1 MDYQEILDE
10 IGVPLLLSPIPLERG
25 GYYLPNAFE
34 YGEEGALVADGTL
47 DGEGLELVVL
57 HECGHKITGCTL
69 SKLSA
74 PQLHIVN
81 EAKANRFMISRKAED
96 YLVEV
101 DYMVN
106 YFTPERFL
114 QRFKLSVEL
123 FYDMAD
129 QEMKKIANKNKHL
142 LVY

>member
-1 MDYQEILDE
+1 
-10 IGVPLLLSPIPLERG
+10 
-25 GYYLPNAFE
+25 
-34 YGEEGALVADGTL
+34 
-47 DGEGLELVVL
+47 
-57 HECGHKITGCTL
+57 
-69 SKLSA
+69 
-74 PQLHIVN
+74 
-81 EAKANRFMISRKAED
+81 MISRKAED

-123 FYDMAD
+123 FYDMAE
-129 QEMKKIANKNKHL
+129 QEMKKIAKKNKHL

>member
-1 MDYQEILDE
+1 MDYQDILDE
-10 IGVPLLLSPIPLERG
+10 IGVQLLLSPEPVQGG

-34 YGEEGALVADGTL
+34 FGEEGVLIADGQL

-81 EAKANRFMISRKAED
+81 EAKANRFMINHKAKD
-96 YLVEV
+96 YLIEI
-101 DYMVN
+101 DYMAT

-123 FYDMAD
+123 FYDMAS
-129 QEMKKIANKNKHL
+129 QEMEKVAKENRHL
-142 LVY
+142 LIY

>member
-1 MDYQEILDE
+1 MDYKEILDE
-10 IGVPLLLSPIPLERG
+10 IGVPLLLSPEPLKGG

-34 YGEEGALVADGTL
+34 FGENGALVADGTL
-47 DGEGLELVVL
+47 NGEALELVVL

-81 EAKANRFMISRKAED
+81 EAKANRFMIHRKAED
-96 YLVEV
+96 YLIEV
-101 DYMVN
+101 DYMAD

-123 FYDMAD
+123 FYDMAA
-129 QEMKKIANKNKHL
+129 QEMEEIANSNKHL
-142 LVY
+142 LIY

>member
-10 IGVPLLLSPIPLERG
+10 IGVPLILSPEPLDGG
-25 GYYLPNAFE
+25 GYYLPYAFE
-34 YGEEGALVADGTL
+34 FGEEGVLIGDGTL

-81 EAKANRFMISRKAED
+81 EAKANRFMIHCKAKD
-96 YLVEV
+96 YLIEI

-129 QEMKKIANKNKHL
+129 QEMKKIAKENKHL

>member
-1 MDYQEILDE
+1 MNYQEILDE
-10 IGVPLLLSPIPLERG
+10 IGVPLLLSPAPLIGG
-25 GYYLPNAFE
+25 GYYLPDAFE
-34 YGEEGALVADGTL
+34 FGENGALVADGTL
-47 DGEGLELVVL
+47 DGEKLELVVL

-81 EAKANRFMISRKAED
+81 EAKANRFMIHCKAKD
-96 YLVEV
+96 YLVEI

-114 QRFKLSVEL
+114 QRFKLSVES

-129 QEMKKIANKNKHL
+129 QEMKKIVKENRHL
-142 LVY
+142 LTY